1 MHEKLTEA
9 LNHISDRHIAEAA
22 EKRRRSRRPLWI
34 AAIAAALAVVITVS
48 LPGTILST
56 RAKAVST
63 AKYPDYEWV
72 YRPEIQDQALLLKD
86 FFRENLA
93 LTLSGSEHSNPA
105 YSPLNLYMALAVSAE
120 ITGGESRE
128 QILSALNADSMQDL
142 RSQANLIWNGTYLD
156 DQDQVLLANSLWLEK
171 GLHYDETVMNTLA
184 ENYFTSVYTADLGT
198 AGSNQAIRAWVNQQT
213 GGLLRANADGIDL
226 DPATVL
232 ALYSTVYFQAKWGY
246 ATEFSSRM
254 NTDGIFHAPSG
265 DKTVT
270 YMNKKEY
277 QTNYYWGEDFA
288 AISLGLKGGSRM
300 WFILPDENK
309 TAADVLA
316 SGEYLDMF
324 IHPKNQDFSYEKER
338 HRYMKVNFTVPKF
351 DITASGDLSEG
362 LKTMGITDIFD
373 PYKADFG
380 TTVEADF
387 PVWFTAA
394 NQATRIAIDEKGV
407 TAASY
412 IEFPGAGSAA
422 PPEEVVDLILD
433 RPFLFVITTRYNL
446 PLFAG
451 IVNEP

>member
-1 MHEKLTEA
+1 
-9 LNHISDRHIAEAA
+9 
-22 EKRRRSRRPLWI
+22 
-34 AAIAAALAVVITVS
+34 
-48 LPGTILST
+48 
-56 RAKAVST
+56 
-63 AKYPDYEWV
+63 
-72 YRPEIQDQALLLKD
+72 
-86 FFRENLA
+86 
-93 LTLSGSEHSNPA
+93 
-105 YSPLNLYMALAVSAE
+105 
-120 ITGGESRE
+120 
-128 QILSALNADSMQDL
+128 
-142 RSQANLIWNGTYLD
+142 
-156 DQDQVLLANSLWLEK
+156 
-171 GLHYDETVMNTLA
+171 
-184 ENYFTSVYTADLGT
+184 
-198 AGSNQAIRAWVNQQT
+198 
-213 GGLLRANADGIDL
+213 
-226 DPATVL
+226 
-232 ALYSTVYFQAKWGY
+232 
-246 ATEFSSRM
+246 
-254 NTDGIFHAPSG
+254 
-265 DKTVT
+265 
-270 YMNKKEY
+270 MNKKEY

-300 WFILPDENK
+300 WFILPDEDK

-380 TTVEADF
+380 TTVETDF

-407 TAASY
+407 TAANY